1 MNNSLK
7 DPVVARTLD
16 RLHTAAKGDWL
27 KLYWRIPIALAKMA
41 MGKSFSEAVTPESMK
56 DVYIPVDRDQGEFM
70 YLLARSSN
78 AKTIVEFGTSFGI
91 STIYLAAAVRDNGGG
106 TVIGTEIEP
115 TKQKAAVA
123 NLVEA
128 GLGQYVDIRLGDA
141 KETLKMLPDG
151 IDLLLLDG
159 WKDLYI
165 PVLQLVQPH
174 LRKGAIVVADNIFTF
189 KKALR
194 PYVEYMQNGKNGFES
209 TTLSLSDGFE
219 FSVYLGPSS

>member
-1 MNNSLK
+1 MSNSLK

-16 RLHTAAKGDWL
+16 RLHTAARGDWM
-27 KLYWRIPIALAKMA
+27 KLYWRIPVALAKMA
-41 MGKSFSEAVTPESMK
+41 MGQSFSEAVTPESMK

-70 YLLARSSN
+70 YLLARSIN

-115 TKQKAAVA
+115 TKQKTAVA
-123 NLVEA
+123 NLAEA
-128 GLGQYVDIRLGDA
+128 GLGQHVDVRLGDA
-141 KETLKMLPDG
+141 KETLKTLPDG
-151 IDLLLLDG
+151 IDLVLLDG

-165 PVLQLVQPH
+165 PVLELVRPH
-174 LRKGAIVVADNIFTF
+174 LKKGAIVVADNIFTF

-194 PYVEYMQNGKNGFES
+194 PYVDYMQNGGKGFQS

-219 FSVYLGPSS
+219 FSVYLG

>member
-1 MNNSLK
+1 MPNSLK
-7 DPVVARTLD
+7 DPKVAAMLN

-27 KLYWRIPIALAKMA
+27 KLYWRIPIALAKMS
-41 MGKSFSEAVTPESMK
+41 MGKSFSQAVTPESMK

-70 YLLARSSN
+70 YLLARSIG

-115 TKQKAAVA
+115 TKHKTAVA
-123 NLVEA
+123 NLAEA
-128 GLGQYVDIRLGDA
+128 GLGHCVDIRLGDA
-141 KETLKMLPDG
+141 LETLKTLPDG

-159 WKDLYI
+159 WKDLYP
-165 PVLQLVQPH
+165 PVLELVKPH

-219 FSVYLGPSS
+219 FSVYLGHSS

>member
-1 MNNSLK
+1 MNSLK
-7 DPVVARTLD
+7 DPQVARTLD

-70 YLLARSSN
+70 YLLARSIN

-91 STIYLAAAVRDNGGG
+91 STIYLAAALRDNGGG

-115 TKQKAAVA
+115 TKHKTANA
-123 NLVEA
+123 NLAEA
-128 GLGQYVDIRLGDA
+128 GLAQFVDIRLGDA
-141 KETLKMLPDG
+141 LQTLKSLPDN

-159 WKDLYI
+159 WKDLYP
-165 PVLQLVQPH
+165 PVVELVKPH
-174 LRKGAIVVADNIFTF
+174 LRKGAIVVADNIYTF

-194 PYVEYMQNGKNGFES
+194 PFVDSMQNGKIGFES

-219 FSVYLGPSS
+219 FSVYTGETR

>member
-1 MNNSLK
+1 MANSLK
-7 DPVVARTLD
+7 DPTISATLD

-27 KLYWRIPIALAKMA
+27 KLYWRIPVALVKMS

-70 YLLARSSN
+70 YLLARSIN
-78 AKTIVEFGTSFGI
+78 AKNIVEFGTSFGI

-115 TKQKAAVA
+115 TKHKTATA
-123 NLVEA
+123 NLAAA
-128 GLGQYVDIRLGDA
+128 GLANYVDIRLGDA
-141 KETLKMLPDG
+141 LETLKTLPDG

-159 WKDLYI
+159 WKDLYP
-165 PVLQLVQPH
+165 PVLELVRPH

-194 PYVEYMQNGKNGFES
+194 PYVEYMQNGQNGFES

-219 FSVYLGPSS
+219 FSVYMGGTS